1 MVELVAPEEAAV
13 SSQSSQE
20 PSSTLQPVQGAGQP
34 ALAGAEAEDPL
45 FAAIAEL
52 IAHVQSMG
60 SSDEAASDD
69 EAEGQVQRLQATLAT
84 AVQEREA
91 VLRRG
96 SAAEEVEDV
105 HTELQRAER
114 ALEAAESR
122 VSNADP
128 EALSL
133 AAELAARVAGDN

>member
-1 MVELVAPEEAAV
+1 MGELVAPEEAAV

-34 ALAGAEAEDPL
+34 ALAGAETEDPL

-60 SSDEAASDD
+60 SSEED
-69 EAEGQVQRLQATLAT
+69 EAEGEVQRLQATLVM

-91 VLRRG
+91 VLRRA
-96 SAAEEVEDV
+96 SAADEVEDV